1 MNKLLIINKLNEY
14 EKRQKLK
21 KSWNISHK
29 YSTILLN
36 NLEKINY
43 EKIMSIYGSFIIELK
58 SQNLEHKN
66 KKYVNCWETM
76 INTYNN
82 AFKTEY
88 INEKKIRGSIKQL
101 NYVSYINSN
110 K

>member
-1 MNKLLIINKLNEY
+1 MTRLNQY
-14 EKRQKLK
+14 EKRSKLK
-21 KSWNISHK
+21 AGWNISHK

-66 KKYVNCWETM
+66 KKYINCWETM

-82 AFKTEY
+82 AFKTQY
-88 INEKKIRGSIKQL
+88 INEKKIRYSIKQL
-101 NYVSYINSN
+101 NYITHINL
-110 K
+110 